1 MYYIDESEVSP
12 NHKHRTYKIKKGD
25 TLDSVARELGVDAQ
39 ELRRY
44 HNIYCEIPDLIEAD
58 FKSHLELV
66 ILAPEKGITSKDEA
80 VEKKPQKVS
89 FGDNYKLPFLP
100 RNIKRQYEVEITT
113 KVDDEIDILEIK
125 ISVEWLAE
133 DKKGF
138 HLFEINRGTNIYIDF
153 KVPDTIMQEL
163 DAKTAE
169 ILYPL
174 KIVVDASGKWVDVY
188 NYDEIVA
195 RWKNI
200 KREIL
205 DYYDSEVIEDHIEII
220 EYALE
225 DSGTL
230 LKALSSDYFLRTFF
244 NGIHVAHTANFSFED
259 TISFPLEKGKEA
271 VYNIEQKVTPYLE
284 KSGLIKVEQ
293 KGEYVD
299 NDFQKIYRH
308 NPFKGNYN
316 AVYYLKEDNYSIEKV
331 HLECSIDGD
340 EFIKT
345 TILIEPLKKEKTEI
359 DN

>member
-12 NHKHRTYKIKKGD
+12 NHKHLTYKVKKGD
-25 TLDSVARELGVDAQ
+25 TLQSVARELGVDAQ

-58 FKSHLELV
+58 FKSHLEFV
-66 ILAPEKGITSKDEA
+66 ILAPEKSIATKNEV
-80 VEKKPQKVS
+80 VEKKPHKVS

-100 RNIKRQYEVEITT
+100 RNTEKEYQVQYTTEVGE
-113 KVDDEIDILEIK
+113 EIDILELEIIVK
-125 ISVEWLAE
+125 WLASDE
-133 DKKGF
+133 KGF
-138 HLFEINRGTNIYIDF
+138 HLFEIIRGREIYINT
-153 KVPDTIMQEL
+153 KSPETIMDEL

-174 KIVVDASGKWVDVY
+174 KIVVDVSGKWVDVY

-195 RWKNI
+195 RWKVV

-205 DYYDSEVIEDHIEII
+205 DYYDGEVSENHIEII

-225 DSGTL
+225 DSETL

-284 KSGLIKVEQ
+284 DSGLIKVEQ

-299 NDFQKIYRH
+299 NDFQEIYRH

-331 HLECSIDGD
+331 NLECSIDGD

-345 TILIEPLKKEKTEI
+345 TILIEPLKKR
-359 DN
+359 N